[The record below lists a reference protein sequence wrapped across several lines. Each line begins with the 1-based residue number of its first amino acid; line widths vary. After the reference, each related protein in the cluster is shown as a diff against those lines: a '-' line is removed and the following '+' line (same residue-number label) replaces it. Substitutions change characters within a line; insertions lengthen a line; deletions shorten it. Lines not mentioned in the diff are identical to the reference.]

1 MKGRFAPLLLTVLV
15 MGGCGNM
22 ASVQEQIEQNYTD
35 ADGLLHAY
43 PEDPNSEYLSESI
56 GLYLE
61 YLLLV
66 EDEENFSAQ
75 YEILKTQFL
84 VQDND
89 LHFIRWRLKENA
101 TVNALIDDIRII
113 SALDR
118 AAITFGN
125 KTYSELA
132 DKLATTLS
140 QVQTQD
146 DILVDF
152 YDWQLELPAERLTL
166 SYADSHPA
174 IPAGSFALPE
184 RQADAEVFSPEY
196 YDTAAGKYVS
206 SNEVHMI
213 DQLLIALNRER
224 RGQHSEEFAT
234 WLIEEWTQEGKLYG
248 RYDRQTLEATVD
260 YESLAVYAYLYEYF
274 LSISEAELAQ
284 DVHRHTAEMATEEML
299 STAHFFD
306 FIHYQLMI
314 ETR

>member
-1 MKGRFAPLLLTVLV
+1 
-15 MGGCGNM
+15 M
-22 ASVQEQIEQNYTD
+22 ASVQKQVDQNYTD
-35 ADGLLHAY
+35 ADGRIHAY

-56 GLYLE
+56 GLYLQ

-118 AAITFGN
+118 AAKTFGN

-132 DKLATTLS
+132 DQLATTLS
-140 QVQTQD
+140 KVQTQD

-152 YDWQLELPAERLTL
+152 YDWQLELPAQRLTL
-166 SYADSHPA
+166 SYADGHSA

-184 RQADAEVFSPEY
+184 NQADAAVFSPEY

-206 SNEVHMI
+206 STEVHMI

-224 RGQHSEEFAT
+224 SGQHSDELAT

-248 RYDRQTLEATVD
+248 RYDRQTLEEAVD
-260 YESLAVYAYLYEYF
+260 YESLAVYYYLYAYF
-274 LSISEAELAQ
+274 SSLGEAGLA
-284 DVHRHTAEMATEEML
+284 DAVLEHAKEIAAGGML
-299 STAHFFD
+299 DHAHFFD
-306 FIHYQLMI
+306 FIHYQMLVHNQ
-314 ETR
+314 